1 MKCNVKAIL
10 LPALLMTLSQVVFA
24 NSYEEYKVKVKECI
38 AVEEQK
44 APLTVSDISD
54 LSVDDVEK
62 YILFLKDIRIQRCS
76 ANEELAA
83 LADEINSKESVDSKL
98 MEQRYLSVYLKA
110 QMHDLSSEEKLMLT
124 QLDNRLQQKGLEVN
138 MLEIV
143 DELKNQ

>member
-1 MKCNVKAIL
+1 MKCNAKAIFVS
-10 LPALLMTLSQVVFA
+10 ALLMTLSQVVFA

-62 YILFLKDIRIQRCS
+62 YVLFLKDIRIQRCS
-76 ANEELAA
+76 ASEELAA
-83 LADEINSKESVDSKL
+83 LADEISSTESVESKL
-98 MEQRYLSVYLKA
+98 MEQKYLSVYLKA
-110 QMHDLSSEEKLMLT
+110 QMHDLSSEEKLKLT